1 MSFFSQKIR
10 DYFST
15 KPNPYE
21 KEPELDILVQKGN
34 TLHVILLWLLF
45 FYSLV
50 YTVIN
55 YFQNAHTEMLMTAIP
70 MAFVVVEYFLFLRGF
85 KIISKLMNML
95 QVTTIVGLL
104 SMVHSPENGV
114 LAFYIPILVGTQ
126 LTFFGRERI
135 YAHILTVYIFI
146 ALLFFLTTDIQFEE
160 KLTGHALKVDIFV
173 NFLGAALATT
183 FEIIFILNVSNKIQE
198 RLFEKTHQ
206 LNKQNLELT
215 KLSLIAT
222 KTKSGVIIT
231 DAWGRIEWI
240 NEALT
245 KITGFSLE
253 EVKNKKPK
261 EFLQPEGIDHPGF
274 KLLKENLSDK
284 KYVETI
290 VPNRKKDGTI
300 YINQLEIN
308 PVFNEK
314 NELINFV
321 SLQRD
326 ITEEIRQK
334 EEIIRINDRFN
345 LLSEQAAIGIWVW
358 EVASNKTIWNDI
370 LIAQYGA
377 KRSEIEQDFYGFWQ
391 SAIHS
396 DDKERVLESSARIYN
411 GEVNVIKDE
420 NRIIRKDNGEIRHLQ
435 TVTVAERDSLGNL
448 IQLLGTSIDITKE
461 KEMQLAIQNKNTELQ
476 HTNAEL
482 DRFVYSV
489 SHDLRSPLLS
499 IKGLL
504 ALVFDLEHLD
514 PQVDSYLRMAEKSIH
529 RLDDIIKEI
538 LEYSRNARL
547 DVQYEL
553 SDIGLIVEEIYTD
566 LKFSVDDNFDFRM
579 QLNNIKSI
587 ESDRARLHT
596 LLRNLIGN
604 AVKYR
609 KKREGVNSYVEFRLL
624 KNNGHIIFEVED
636 NGEGIAEK
644 NMEKVFDMFFRASNT
659 STGTGLGL
667 YICKQIVDK
676 LKGRLELIS
685 SQNTGSVFRVI
696 LPEHQN
702 KA

>member
-1 MSFFSQKIR
+1 MSFLYQKVKDAFSRK
-10 DYFST
+10 DD
-15 KPNPYE
+15 PYE
-21 KEPELDILVQKGN
+21 NAPELDILVQKGD
-34 TLHVILLWLLF
+34 TLHVLLLALLF
-45 FYSLV
+45 IYSAA

-55 YFQNAHTEMLMTAIP
+55 YFQGAHTEMVMTIIP
-70 MAFVVVEYFLFLRGF
+70 MIFVSVEYFLFLRGY
-85 KIISKLMNML
+85 KILSKVMNMF

-135 YAHILTVYIFI
+135 YAHVLTGYILV
-146 ALLFFLTTDIQFEE
+146 ALIFFLSTDIQFEE
-160 KLTGHALKVDIFV
+160 KLTGKALEIDLFV
-173 NFLGAALATT
+173 NFFGASLATV
-183 FEIIFILNVSNKIQE
+183 FEILFILSVSNKIQQS
-198 RLFEKTHQ
+198 LFEKSHQ
-206 LNKQNLELT
+206 LNKQNEDLA

-222 KTKSGVIIT
+222 KTKSGVIIS

-245 KITGFSLE
+245 KITGYSLD

-261 EFLQPEGIDHPGF
+261 DFLQPEGVEHPGF
-274 KLLKENLSDK
+274 QLLKDNLWNK
-284 KYVETI
+284 NYIETI
-290 VPNRKKDGTI
+290 VPNKRKDGSV
-300 YINQLEIN
+300 YMNQLEIN
-308 PVFNEK
+308 PVFNDK
-314 NELINFV
+314 HELINFV

-326 ITEEIRQK
+326 ITEEIKQK
-334 EEIIRINDRFN
+334 EEIIRINNRFS

-370 LIAQYGA
+370 LIGQYGA
-377 KRSEIEQDFYGFWQ
+377 ERNEIEHDLYGFWQ
-391 SAIHS
+391 NAIHP
-396 DDKERVLESSARIYN
+396 DDKERILENTARLVQ
-411 GEVNVIKDE
+411 GERSVIKDE
-420 NRIIRKDNGEIRHLQ
+420 NRIIRIDNGEIRYLQ
-435 TVTVAERDSLGNL
+435 TVTIAERDTNGTLL
-448 IQLLGTSIDITKE
+448 QLLGTSIDVTGE

-538 LEYSRNARL
+538 LEYSRNARMDL
-547 DVQYEL
+547 QYEPT
-553 SDIGLIVEEIYTD
+553 DIELIVEEIYAD
-566 LKFSVDDNFDFRM
+566 LKFSADEQFDFRLK
-579 QLNNIKSI
+579 LNNIKTI
-587 ESDRARLHT
+587 VSDRSRLHT

-609 KKREGVNSYVEFRLL
+609 KKREGINSYVEFRI
-624 KNNGHIIFEVED
+624 KKQDGQIIIEVED
-636 NGEGIAEK
+636 NGEGISEK
-644 NMEKVFDMFFRASNT
+644 NKEKIFDMFFRASNT
-659 STGTGLGL
+659 SNGTGLGL
-667 YICKQIVDK
+667 YICRQIVDK
-676 LKGRLELIS
+676 LNGKLELITS
-685 SQNTGSVFRVI
+685 KETGSVFRVT
-696 LPEHQN
+696 LPEYQ
-702 KA
+702 KEP